1 MINIIPFE
9 NDIFQHNTLNKQCF
23 TSHTYVTSSRL
34 VEKLM
39 NIKLPIERRKALI
52 RIFNF
57 LNYVDS
63 FAKENDTLS
72 INKFKLESFFTR
84 NHYREYMEILSQQ
97 NVIHKIKQDG
107 LYNSFY
113 YKKTNPKTGKKVV
126 FANGKFIE
134 DGDKLPAPF
143 PTKYK
148 IHKDYTTDNGLAIV
162 ILEEKK
168 KKVSNFFCE
177 VEGIDMR
184 YQNTIKNMNLNIP
197 NAIKAEIENWK
208 EKQLSS
214 NVLRKR
220 ISRILGTLKDRKI
233 KKGKKVDRIY
243 HSFTNL
249 SRVAREFLNKKFH
262 SEDIVNC
269 QPLLLV
275 AYLKQN
281 KYGVDKEYQDD
292 CENGRFYENFY
303 KLSSLK
309 TIDDKRSKVKSS
321 IFKNLFFGFYV
332 ESKYNKRFRELYP
345 ETWKSLNAISKTD
358 TSLATRLQNLE
369 AELFNNLKP
378 KYSKYFYTLFDAIYY
393 TNAADK
399 KQLTKEIKDFFGS
412 LNISVQ
418 IK

>member
-1 MINIIPFE
+1 VIKIIPFE
-9 NDIFQHNTLNKQCF
+9 NDIFQHLAFNKQCL
-23 TSHTYVTSSRL
+23 TSHTYVTSLRL

-39 NIKLPIERRKALI
+39 DIKLPIEQRKALI

-63 FAKENDTLS
+63 FAKEDDTLS
-72 INKFKLESFFTR
+72 INKFKLELFFTR

-148 IHKDYTTDNGLAIV
+148 MHKDYTSDNGLAIV

-168 KKVSNFFCE
+168 KKVSNLFCE
-177 VEGIDMR
+177 VEGIDIR

-197 NAIKAEIENWK
+197 KAIKAEIENWK
-208 EKQLSS
+208 EKQLTI

-249 SRVAREFLNKKFH
+249 SRVAREHLNKKFY
-262 SEDIVNC
+262 SLDIVNC
-269 QPLLLV
+269 QPLMLV

-281 KYGVDKEYQDD
+281 NMGVDLSYQKD
-292 CENGRFYENFY
+292 CEIGKFYENFY
-303 KLSSLK
+303 VLNNLK
-309 TIDDKRSKVKSS
+309 IVDDKRSKVKSS
-321 IFKNLFFGFYV
+321 IYQNIFFGFYKK
-332 ESKYNKRFRELYP
+332 SRYNKKFKKLYP
-345 ETWKSLNAISKTD
+345 KTWDSLYAISITKI
-358 TSLATRLQNLE
+358 SLASRLQNME
-369 AELFNNLKP
+369 ASLFNNLKP

-393 TNAADK
+393 TNVADK
-399 KQLTKEIKDFFGS
+399 KQLTKEIKDFFGG
-412 LNISVQ
+412 LNIKVQ